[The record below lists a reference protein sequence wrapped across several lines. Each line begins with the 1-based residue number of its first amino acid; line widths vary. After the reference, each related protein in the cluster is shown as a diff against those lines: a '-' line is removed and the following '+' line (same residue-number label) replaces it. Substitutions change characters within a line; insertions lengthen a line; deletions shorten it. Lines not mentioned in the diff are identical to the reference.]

1 MHDNKVGTGEYI
13 FWLIMALL
21 VGLALGG
28 LLIQTA
34 LKLVLGI
41 SVTLLQGIEIELAL
55 GLLTW
60 LMTRAPRGKR

>member
-13 FWLIMALL
+13 FWLVMALL

-34 LKLVLGI
+34 LGLVLGVHI
-41 SVTLLQGIEIELAL
+41 TLIQGIEIELVL
-55 GLLTW
+55 GALTW
-60 LMTRAPRGKR
+60 LMTKAPRGRR